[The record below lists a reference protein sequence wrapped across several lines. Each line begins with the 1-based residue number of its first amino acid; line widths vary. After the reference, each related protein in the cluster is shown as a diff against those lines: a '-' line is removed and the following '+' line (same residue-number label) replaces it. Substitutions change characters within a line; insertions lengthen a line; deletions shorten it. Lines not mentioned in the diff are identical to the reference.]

1 MTRFKDFLPIIAVGA
16 AAYFLFNRD
25 KRTPSDSSFGAS
37 AAAPSFSSPVAQ
49 DAFANIFQTYGQQFT
64 AGVLQAV
71 QNSKT
76 TTEALQ
82 SIAKL
87 PTTNAQSS
95 SLRRISGSSDTQR
108 LVQQT
113 SLKSG
118 FGGGTGLKDGSY
130 KISGLG
136 TVTVKSGPA
145 KKNAANL
152 RTYTGR

>member
-1 MTRFKDFLPIIAVGA
+1 MTSFKDVLPIIAVGA
-16 AAYFLFNRD
+16 AAYFFLNRD
-25 KRTPSDSSFGAS
+25 KRAPSDNSFQG
-37 AAAPSFSSPVAQ
+37 AAAPSLSSPVAQ
-49 DAFANIFQTYGQQFT
+49 DAFANITQAYGQLFAIGVQQAIQTSRT
-64 AGVLQAV
+64 AA
-71 QNSKT
+71 
-76 TTEALQ
+76 EAMQ

-87 PTTNAQSS
+87 PTTNPTSNSLRGSS
-95 SLRRISGSSDTQR
+95 SSSNSTQR

-113 SLKSG
+113 SLKP
-118 FGGGTGLKDGSY
+118 GGGATGLKDGTY